1 MTRHDLFATAIMLL
15 CATAVS
21 AQPVP
26 AKVAAAPQAL
36 AFFNQNP
43 TVQIYGLPRAAGYTA
58 LADGQQQLAF
68 HLSQS
73 SHFIKQD
80 SGDESLL
87 FDGATT
93 RAALVYKRGF
103 GKGWQLSATLPF
115 VAHSGGFADSLV
127 EGFHRAFGLDLGG
140 RNQTPDG
147 QQHFRYSRDGQTL
160 LAVDDSPSGIGD
172 IRLTLKKRLAGYGDW
187 GASVAAQLK
196 LPTGDADELT
206 GSGGTDLAIWGVIG
220 NNQDGQSPW
229 RMLAAVGL
237 LYTSDGDVLP
247 ALRRNIAGFGWLTL
261 GYAVQPHVVISGQLY
276 VHSALYEDTDL
287 EALDGVAVQGALGV
301 HWQVTPSSIVSA
313 AFIEDLNAG
322 VSPDVALALA
332 VEHTF

>member
-1 MTRHDLFATAIMLL
+1 MTKCTLLAAIVALT
-15 CATAVS
+15 CATVVL
-21 AQPVP
+21 AQPAP
-26 AKVAAAPQAL
+26 TGSAAPQAL

-43 TVQIYGLPRAAGYTA
+43 TVQIYGLPRAAGYTVI
-58 LADGQQQLAF
+58 ADGQQQLAF

-73 SHFIKQD
+73 SHFIRQY

-103 GKGWQLSATLPF
+103 GNGWQLSATLPF

-140 RNQTPDG
+140 RNQTADG
-147 QQHFRYSRDGQTL
+147 QQHFRYSRNGQTL

-187 GASVAAQLK
+187 DASVAAQLK

-220 NNQDGQSPW
+220 NNQGGQSPW
-229 RMLAAVGL
+229 RMLAAAGL

-247 ALRRNIAGFGWLTL
+247 TLRRNVAAFGWLTL
-261 GYAVQPHVVISGQLY
+261 GYAVQPHVVLSGQLY
-276 VHSALYEDTDL
+276 VHSGLYEDTEL

-301 HWQVTPSSIVSA
+301 HWQVTPKSTVSA

-322 VSPDVALALA
+322 VSPDVALELA